1 MLTTFKL
8 QKQTF
13 KCTSTK
19 KDKLKKK
26 LKNCSNF
33 STHVKKYDEES
44 FFYILCSI
52 VFSHFGI
59 SAECKKIKIKTR
71 NHT

>member
-19 KDKLKKK
+19 KDKLKNKK
-26 LKNCSNF
+26 KNCSNF

-44 FFYILCSI
+44 FFFYYS
-52 VFSHFGI
+52 VFHRLLTLWDI
-59 SAECKKIKIKTR
+59 R
-71 NHT
+71 